1 MRILRIPEQA
11 PIDPL
16 RGEPVTVV
24 GFGNQGYAHALNLR
38 ESGLDVV
45 VGTRPNSPSFHRAS
59 TLGFDCLPIPDAAKN
74 AKLLILALPDE
85 VQPQVYERDLAPH
98 LSGGSIVG
106 FLHGFNICYDLI
118 HPAADLGVILVAP
131 KGPGHTLR
139 RLYREG
145 KGLPCLFA
153 VNQDSPA
160 GDAEATGLAWASAIG
175 CARAGIVYTTF
186 RDETETD
193 LFGEQAVLCGGMS
206 QLMVAA
212 FETLVDAGYPPE
224 LAYLE
229 CCHEMKQI
237 ADLVYQRGLAGMYEA
252 ISNTAEFGAYRAG
265 PLLIDEQVRV
275 RMRLL
280 LTEIK
285 DGAYAK
291 AMRDDYAGGF
301 RWFVQQREVAR
312 GAPIESAGKAVRNL
326 MPWLAESTEST
337 PSEPK
342 ES

>member
-1 MRILRIPEQA
+1 MRILRTPEEA

-16 RGEPVTVV
+16 RGKRVAVV

-38 ESGLDVV
+38 ESGVDVV

-59 TLGFDCLPIPDAAKN
+59 TLGFDCLPIPDIAKN
-74 AKLLILALPDE
+74 AKLVILALPDE
-85 VQPQVYERDLAPH
+85 VQPQVYERDLAPQ
-98 LSGGSIVG
+98 LKSGSIIG

-118 HPAADLGVILVAP
+118 QPAADLGVILVAP
-131 KGPGHTLR
+131 KGPGDTLR
-139 RLYREG
+139 RLYCDG

-153 VNQDSPA
+153 VHQDSPA
-160 GDAEATGLAWASAIG
+160 GDAEAIGLAWANAIG
-175 CARAGIVYTTF
+175 CARAAIVYTTF

-229 CCHEMKQI
+229 CCHEMKQV
-237 ADLVYQRGLAGMYEA
+237 ADLVYQRGLAGMYKA

-265 PLLIDEQVRV
+265 PLLIDAEVRV
-275 RMRLL
+275 RMRQLL
-280 LTEIK
+280 SEIR
-285 DGAYAK
+285 DGTYAK
-291 AMRDDYAGGF
+291 AVRDDYAGGF
-301 RWFVQQREVAR
+301 RWFMQQREAAS
-312 GAPIESAGKAVRNL
+312 GGPIESAGEAVRNL
-326 MPWLAESTEST
+326 MPWLAESTDAA
-337 PSEPK
+337 PPEPK
-342 ES
+342 KP

>member
-1 MRILRIPEQA
+1 
-11 PIDPL
+11 
-16 RGEPVTVV
+16 
-24 GFGNQGYAHALNLR
+24 HALNLR
-38 ESGLDVV
+38 ESGVDVV

-59 TLGFDCLPIPDAAKN
+59 TLGFDCLPIPDIAKN
-74 AKLLILALPDE
+74 AKLVILALPDE
-85 VQPQVYERDLAPH
+85 VQPQVYERDLAPQ

-106 FLHGFNICYDLI
+106 FLHGFNICYELI
-118 HPAADLGVILVAP
+118 HPGPDLGVIMVAP
-131 KGPGHTLR
+131 KGPGDTLR
-139 RLYREG
+139 RLYCDG

-153 VNQDSPA
+153 VHQDSPA
-160 GDAEATGLAWASAIG
+160 GDAEAIGLAWANAIG

-193 LFGEQAVLCGGMS
+193 LFGEQTVLCGGMS

-265 PLLIDEQVRV
+265 PCLVDDEVKA
-275 RMRLL
+275 RMRRVLAL
-280 LTEIK
+280 IR
-285 DGAYAK
+285 DGTFAA
-291 AMRDDYAGGF
+291 ALRDDYAGGF
-301 RWFVQQREVAR
+301 TWFHEQRQAAGR
-312 GAPIESAGKAVRNL
+312 HPIESAGQAVRAL
-326 MPWLAESTEST
+326 MPWLAESPEST
-337 PSEPK
+337 PSKPK
-342 ES
+342 NT

>member
-1 MRILRIPEQA
+1 MRILRTPEQA

-16 RGEPVTVV
+16 RGKPVAVV

-59 TLGFDCLPIPDAAKN
+59 TLGFDCLPIPDIAKK
-74 AKLLILALPDE
+74 AKLVILALPDE
-85 VQPQVYERDLAPH
+85 VQPQVYERDLAPQ

-106 FLHGFNICYDLI
+106 FLHGFNICYELI
-118 HPAADLGVILVAP
+118 HPRPDLGVIMVAP

-139 RLYREG
+139 RLYCEG

-153 VNQDSPA
+153 VHQDSPA
-160 GDAEATGLAWASAIG
+160 GDAEAIGLAWANAIG
-175 CARAGIVYTTF
+175 CARAAIVYTTF

-265 PLLIDEQVRV
+265 PLLIDERVRV
-275 RMRLL
+275 RMRQL
-280 LTEIK
+280 LTEVR
-285 DGAYAK
+285 DGTFAK
-291 AMRDDYAGGF
+291 AVRDDYAGGF
-301 RWFVQQREVAR
+301 RWFFQQREAAS
-312 GAPIESAGKAVRNL
+312 GGPIESAGKAVRNL
-326 MPWLAESTEST
+326 MPWLAESTDAAR
-337 PSEPK
+337 PEPK
-342 ES
+342 KP